1 MAASVSPRRL
11 DRPEWGIADPSLV
24 RRRAWGAVGFL
35 FLIFAGLSVRLW
47 YLQVV
52 QGSELFAAAQA
63 NRVRRV
69 PLAAP
74 RGLILDRKGRVLAT
88 SRTTHSVCV
97 VPAALPS
104 AKRDP
109 KGRERVLSTLGF
121 LIKQSP
127 AQIEAAITK
136 ARDEGGAHM
145 YDPIRIL
152 EEAPYELL
160 TRIEENK
167 PRLGP
172 AVLVTDDLRRFYPNG
187 SLAAHVLGYTG
198 RVSVRELEENKA
210 LLEEGEEG
218 VRELGFDDSIGKL
231 GVERS
236 YDAVLSGERGAKQ
249 YLVDS
254 RLRPVSSLPSLPE
267 TPGRTLQ
274 LTLDADLQR
283 AAEGALKKARNSGA
297 VAAVDVNTGAVLALA
312 SNPTFDPNLF
322 SLRGARGKEA
332 YQELVA
338 NPKKPMLFRAVSSRW
353 PPGSTFKMITAAAAL
368 ENNVVDSRT
377 AWSCGGGL
385 RLGRFFGCWSTHGA
399 GVNLSKAMSHSCDVY
414 FYQASLRMGN
424 PESTGPTY
432 LASVARRFG
441 LGSKTGIDLPIDN
454 AGLIPDP
461 AWRRE
466 FNRSRPDLQRWF
478 PGNTLNMSIGQ
489 GDVLATPLQMALATA
504 AVANGGWK
512 LKPHLLGAIRDERG
526 RALEGART
534 QRESVRVS
542 SESLRLIREGMRAVV
557 IKGTG
562 KAIALPHVAI
572 AGKTGSAEDANH
584 ALPHA
589 WFVAF
594 APYDK
599 PRIAIAAIV
608 ENSGH
613 GSENAVPVCKAILEK
628 AFPAPKKAP
637 SH

>member
-1 MAASVSPRRL
+1 MAAISPRRI
-11 DRPEWGIADPSLV
+11 DRPEWGIADPSLI
-24 RRRAWGAVGFL
+24 RRRALCAVGFL
-35 FLIFAGLSVRLW
+35 LLVFVGLGVRLW

-52 QGSELFAAAQA
+52 EGQELFAEAQA

-104 AKRDP
+104 KKRDAQ
-109 KGRERVLSTLGF
+109 GRRRVLRTLGF
-121 LIKQSP
+121 LVKQSP
-127 AQIEAAITK
+127 AQIEAAI
-136 ARDEGGAHM
+136 AQAIEVGGAHS

-152 EEAPYELL
+152 EDAPYELL

-187 SLAAHVLGYTG
+187 SLAAHLLGYTG
-198 RVSVRELEENKA
+198 RVSARELEQNKK
-210 LLEEGEEG
+210 LLEDGEQ

-236 YDAVLSGERGAKQ
+236 YDQVLSGQRGAKQ

-254 RLRPVSSLPSLPE
+254 RLRPVSTLPSLPE

-283 AAEGALKKARNSGA
+283 AAEGALARARNSGA
-297 VAAVDVNTGAVLALA
+297 LAVVDVHTGAVVALA

-322 SLRGARGKEA
+322 SQRGAQGKA
-332 YQELVA
+332 SYQKLVA

-353 PPGSTFKMITAAAAL
+353 PPGSTFKMVTAAAGL
-368 ENNVVDSRT
+368 QNETITPSSSWV
-377 AWSCGGGL
+377 CGGGL
-385 RLGRFFGCWSTHGA
+385 RLGRFFGCWSTHGTA
-399 GVNLSKAMSHSCDVY
+399 NLERGLSHSCDVY
-414 FYQASLRMGN
+414 FYQAALRMGN

-441 LGSKTGIDLPIDN
+441 LGQKTGIDLPIDG

-466 FNRSRPDLQRWF
+466 FNRSKPELQHWY

-489 GDVLATPLQMALATA
+489 GDVLATPLQMALVTA

-512 LKPHLLGAIRDERG
+512 LKPHLLQAVRDENG
-526 RALEGART
+526 KAVEAART
-534 QRESVRVS
+534 QRESVGIDAKY
-542 SESLRLIREGMRAVV
+542 LRLIREGMRAVV
-557 IKGTG
+557 TKGTG
-562 KAIALPHVAI
+562 AAIALPQVEV

-584 ALPHA
+584 VLPHA
-589 WFVAF
+589 WFVCF

-599 PRIAIAAIV
+599 PKYAIAAII
-608 ENSGH
+608 ENAGH
-613 GSENAVPVCKAILEK
+613 GSDNAVPVCKAILEA
-628 AFPAPKKAP
+628 AFPAPKQAKP
-637 SH
+637 VE